1 MGDVPRNDQPPD
13 DRDLLV
19 FTATYNEAD
28 NIENLVRDVLAA
40 CPNAHLLI
48 IDDASPDGTG
58 RLLEQ
63 MKQTEARLSVVHRPL
78 KLGLGSAHQLAMLY
92 AMQKGYRT
100 LVTMDADYSHDPAV
114 IPRLVS
120 ELAEADFVIGARYA
134 KGGSCDYHGYR
145 KAVSLAANWAARF
158 LLGIPLHEFTTS
170 FRAFRVDFIRRLDL
184 ARIRSHGYS
193 FFLESVYRLHQA
205 GARLREIPIHFRDRR
220 AGTSKIPKFEIFV
233 GMHQLIR
240 LVGSRLSRARVK
252 DSTPGLGGTDLPL
265 LQPPVA
271 CRKVGAQGHGKT
283 MTSGRPD

>member
-78 KLGLGSAHQLAMLY
+78 KLGLGSAHQLAML
-92 AMQKGYRT
+92 
-100 LVTMDADYSHDPAV
+100 LDADYSHDPAV

-134 KGGSCDYHGYR
+134 EGGSCDYHGYR
-145 KAVSLAANWAARF
+145 KTVSLGANWAARF

-184 ARIRSHGYS
+184 TRIRSHGYS

-240 LVGSRLSRARVK
+240 LVGSRLSRARIR
-252 DSTPGLGGTDLPL
+252 DSNTGLRGTDLL
-265 LQPPVA
+265 FLQPPVA
-271 CRKVGAQGHGKT
+271 SRKVGAQGHGKQ
-283 MTSGRPD
+283 